1 MHTSLA
7 FGTAVPAKFNTVCGR
22 QQHKLAWEQARRASP
37 LPNMIVDRADVTCS
51 AALATSQTDVF
62 NSAVHDS
69 DVSGTTVTANTNTV
83 TDSQT
88 FAIAMATVGDDTKG
102 KDIMLL
108 HVEPLSSWTS
118 YMLLITVSS
127 KPQLNAV
134 LARMEKEAE
143 AVWHRPRTHK
153 SPGSGGWEV
162 LDYGD
167 VVAHVMSEE
176 MRSYYDMESFYGA
189 AEEIDLPFTTEALPD
204 NSLQWTQRLS

>member
-1 MHTSLA
+1 L
-7 FGTAVPAKFNTVCGR
+7 
-22 QQHKLAWEQARRASP
+22 
-37 LPNMIVDRADVTCS
+37 
-51 AALATSQTDVF
+51 QTDVF
-62 NSAVHDS
+62 NPAVHDS
-69 DVSGTTVTANTNTV
+69 DVSGTTITANTNTV

-153 SPGSGGWEV
+153 SPGRCVLLQLLWLLDSSASALLSNGYHGTTHWQLLEV
-162 LDYGD
+162 LLLVYEHLWAIEAAACKVSFHADDSFPGTYLLR
-167 VVAHVMSEE
+167 VQMLSWSE
-176 MRSYYDMESFYGA
+176 
-189 AEEIDLPFTTEALPD
+189 LPIT
-204 NSLQWTQRLS
+204 

>member
-1 MHTSLA
+1 MRSIIDTHAKTVVDLHA
-7 FGTAVPAKFNTVCGR
+7 F
-22 QQHKLAWEQARRASP
+22 L
-37 LPNMIVDRADVTCS
+37 
-51 AALATSQTDVF
+51 QTDVF
-62 NSAVHDS
+62 NPAVHDS
-69 DVSGTTVTANTNTV
+69 DVSGTTITANTNTV

-153 SPGSGGWEV
+153 SPGRCVLLQLLWLLDSSASALLSNGYQGTQWQLLEV
-162 LDYGD
+162 LL
-167 VVAHVMSEE
+167 VVYAH
-176 MRSYYDMESFYGA
+176 
-189 AEEIDLPFTTEALPD
+189 L
-204 NSLQWTQRLS
+204 